1 MWHRLLGGGNG
12 DARIDEAIA
21 PSVGLLV
28 LRLVAGPAMLLHGAP
43 KMLQPTTWMGPE
55 GPPAALQALAAMAEF
70 GGGLAWT
77 LGAFTSLASLGILAT
92 MLTGIAI
99 AHLPA
104 GDPLLRLTVK
114 GVAEGPSGSFAGLP
128 RWFVQTDGAIQGG
141 SGSGEL
147 ALLFS
152 AIAVLLLCAG
162 PGRYA
167 LDRAWRD
174 RMRRARNPSPAST

>member
-1 MWHRLLGGGNG
+1 MRRRAGRRSPPRPPPGVPHGSRPGALG
-12 DARIDEAIA
+12 DTAPRAPRRRSSRA
-21 PSVGLLV
+21 PSRRHPRGE
-28 LRLVAGPAMLLHGAP
+28 RPRARRPRSAAA
-43 KMLQPTTWMGPE
+43 WMGPE

-128 RWFVQTDGAIQGG
+128 RWLVQTDGAIQ
-141 SGSGEL
+141 
-147 ALLFS
+147 
-152 AIAVLLLCAG
+152 
-162 PGRYA
+162 
-167 LDRAWRD
+167 
-174 RMRRARNPSPAST
+174 